1 MAKQVER
8 QQPEGVPAP
17 PASITVAL
25 ALAPTASVIAVQA
38 PALPASVI
46 AVQAPAPPSASVI
59 AAQAPAPASVTVA
72 QAPTPPQLVTTRLP
86 SLPLSP
92 EVPEVA
98 SNPGFMADCHGEKW
112 FENHAATMKD
122 INGPYHYQSW
132 SLKTPTDTTWI
143 EGYNI
148 DKKSRLDVFLMM
160 FPPKAADLHSNIYQP
175 RTGRS

>member
-1 MAKQVER
+1 
-8 QQPEGVPAP
+8 
-17 PASITVAL
+17 
-25 ALAPTASVIAVQA
+25 
-38 PALPASVI
+38 
-46 AVQAPAPPSASVI
+46 
-59 AAQAPAPASVTVA
+59 
-72 QAPTPPQLVTTRLP
+72 
-86 SLPLSP
+86 
-92 EVPEVA
+92 VA

-160 FPPKAADLHSNIYQP
+160 FPPKQLTSIVTYTNQELEDLKKRKTTKSELLKFFGFVVLCTKYEFGARASLWSETPATKYEKAAAFSRFGKARMRFDDLW
-175 RTGRS
+175 